1 MLPLPV
7 LVAAVVWWC
16 GVLTLIAI
24 VDGGDGGLDVASW
37 CGVIMAVPSSI
48 AIKKV
53 NKMKLFEK

>member
-24 VDGGDGGLDVASW
+24 GDGGDGGLDVASW
-37 CGVIMAVPSSI
+37 CGGVTAVPSSI
-48 AIKKV
+48 AIKKG
-53 NKMKLFEK
+53 